1 MYLKLI
7 NYIISFF
14 ITVFILSLEENKK
27 NASENKSFGD
37 KKPDIIILSI
47 FSLLILITR
56 IPFMSKYLY
65 EWDSVNYALGFEN
78 KKLEIPLNAS
88 TTRIIWAMN
97 NKTEFFKNV
106 NSKLNTTSIILPNGL
121 KIYYSDID
129 GAKSKSLS
137 FLT

>member
-1 MYLKLI
+1 
-7 NYIISFF
+7 
-14 ITVFILSLEENKK
+14 
-27 NASENKSFGD
+27 
-37 KKPDIIILSI
+37 
-47 FSLLILITR
+47 
-56 IPFMSKYLY
+56 
-65 EWDSVNYALGFEN
+65 
-78 KKLEIPLNAS
+78 
-88 TTRIIWAMN
+88 MN